1 LHGKTDGRDS
11 ITASKES
18 FQSFQRNAVWS
29 NIGKKDVY
37 LSNIAQLLS
46 ISKNGESE

>member
-1 LHGKTDGRDS
+1 LHGKIHGRDS
-11 ITASKES
+11 ITASNES
-18 FQSFQRNAVWS
+18 FQSFQRKVVWS

-46 ISKNGESE
+46 TSKNGESK